1 MKKLLALILVL
12 VLCLPAMALA
22 DVLADDWQDASMEE
36 LLDAQQNISNR
47 ISELRAAAAADV
59 ERVEL
64 SGTGT
69 AILSD
74 VVIPFAPSRVKL
86 TSEGSCTA
94 KLTGGAYDY
103 VFDGDSYE
111 EKFFDQSGTFNL
123 LVETTGAWSFVVEPV
138 MDGGTLPLSGTG
150 PFVSDFVE
158 LPAPMI
164 VTVEG
169 NKGSMNALL
178 TNFIVKLNH
187 QYKNLDAWQGDS
199 LTNEMFTGTTAPF
212 SADVILQP
220 VDGRTQYC
228 ISVVCEPGVEW
239 SITPKN

>member
-22 DVLADDWQDASMEE
+22 DVLADGWRDASMEE

-94 KLTGGAYDY
+94 KLTGGA
-103 VFDGDSYE
+103 
-111 EKFFDQSGTFNL
+111 
-123 LVETTGAWSFVVEPV
+123 
-138 MDGGTLPLSGTG
+138 
-150 PFVSDFVE
+150 
-158 LPAPMI
+158 
-164 VTVEG
+164 
-169 NKGSMNALL
+169 
-178 TNFIVKLNH
+178 
-187 QYKNLDAWQGDS
+187 
-199 LTNEMFTGTTAPF
+199 
-212 SADVILQP
+212 
-220 VDGRTQYC
+220 
-228 ISVVCEPGVEW
+228 
-239 SITPKN
+239 

>member
-111 EKFFDQSGTFNL
+111 EKFFDQSGTFALTRTATLRQLFPRDVHEIVAGSELVAVEILAHVL
-123 LVETTGAWSFVVEPV
+123 LSFCLPFCSACGRMRVEQWHSLFCYYQTVRGSANF
-138 MDGGTLPLSGTG
+138 SGRSIC
-150 PFVSDFVE
+150 F
-158 LPAPMI
+158 
-164 VTVEG
+164 EG
-169 NKGSMNALL
+169 HCNA
-178 TNFIVKLNH
+178 
-187 QYKNLDAWQGDS
+187 
-199 LTNEMFTGTTAPF
+199 
-212 SADVILQP
+212 
-220 VDGRTQYC
+220 
-228 ISVVCEPGVEW
+228 
-239 SITPKN
+239 

>member
-1 MKKLLALILVL
+1 
-12 VLCLPAMALA
+12 
-22 DVLADDWQDASMEE
+22 MEE

-123 LVETTGAWSFVVEPV
+123 LVETTGSWSFVVEPI

-164 VTVEG
+164 VTFLPMYKFLPMHVVG
-169 NKGSMNALL
+169 GDCLL
-178 TNFIVKLNH
+178 FH
-187 QYKNLDAWQGDS
+187 RDFQG
-199 LTNEMFTGTTAPF
+199 
-212 SADVILQP
+212 
-220 VDGRTQYC
+220 
-228 ISVVCEPGVEW
+228 
-239 SITPKN
+239 

>member
-1 MKKLLALILVL
+1 M
-12 VLCLPAMALA
+12 
-22 DVLADDWQDASMEE
+22 
-36 LLDAQQNISNR
+36 
-47 ISELRAAAAADV
+47 
-59 ERVEL
+59 

-123 LVETTGAWSFVVEPV
+123 LVETAGAWSFVVEPI

-187 QYKNLDAWQGDS
+187 QYKNLDAWNGAQLHHDTPSKWFRRFADAHGFEGVRFHDLRHTHATILLANNIDAVAVATRMGHADASVTLRIYAHALRRRDEDAAKAAQGLLDRAQ
-199 LTNEMFTGTTAPF
+199 LGEELG
-212 SADVILQP
+212 DKK
-220 VDGRTQYC
+220 
-228 ISVVCEPGVEW
+228 E
-239 SITPKN
+239 

>member
-1 MKKLLALILVL
+1 
-12 VLCLPAMALA
+12 
-22 DVLADDWQDASMEE
+22 MEE

-123 LVETTGAWSFVVEPV
+123 LVETTGAWSFVVEPI

-150 PFVSDFVE
+150 HS
-158 LPAPMI
+158 
-164 VTVEG
+164 
-169 NKGSMNALL
+169 
-178 TNFIVKLNH
+178 
-187 QYKNLDAWQGDS
+187 
-199 LTNEMFTGTTAPF
+199 
-212 SADVILQP
+212 SAIL
-220 VDGRTQYC
+220 
-228 ISVVCEPGVEW
+228 W
-239 SITPKN
+239 SCPRR